1 MSELFLAVFNIK
13 AVVMDIARGKM
24 FPSNFID
31 EKAESKK
38 IHRDDA
44 ILFNDIC
51 PGMKVEVIF
60 IC

>member
-1 MSELFLAVFNIK
+1 
-13 AVVMDIARGKM
+13 MDIAREKM
-24 FPSNFID
+24 CPSDFID

-38 IHRDDA
+38 IRRDDA

>member
-1 MSELFLAVFNIK
+1 MSEFFLVVFNIK
-13 AVVMDIARGKM
+13 TVVMDIAREKM
-24 FPSNFID
+24 CPSDFID

-38 IHRDDA
+38 IRRDDA